1 MALKI
6 KFVILLLVLSLKVF
20 SEEELPVL
28 FAKQP
33 AAYVRFISKDGTYTY
48 YLTRSGSL
56 MVSTNYQSAEVIKG
70 VPGTNYLVSSSPSRK
85 VLLFTM
91 DQNYLDFMSQREANT
106 IYKMSFGKKDAV
118 KIGYG
123 LDPKLHLE
131 DNWAS
136 YFNIQENAINFQ
148 NLTSEALQFKIKIN
162 NLINPYFIPQV
173 VMLNK
178 ETVLFT
184 DLSQTG
190 VPAITIFSRADKKSK
205 LIFKGTSQF
214 EKIEICLKNDFLIVG
229 HFGFDKS
236 TNGSS
241 IDLIPI
247 KELQEF
253 NKTNIY
259 QSAKNDIGNLVCDF
273 EKDTIYF
280 IKNYSTN
287 INQVYEVASLN
298 INNKEEK
305 KLTSILNATQILSM
319 DDKLL
324 LSAFGK
330 TYVLAGRSDYQ
341 KDFFQKEPEKKK
353 VKK

>member
-6 KFVILLLVLSLKVF
+6 SFLILLFLSLKAF
-20 SEEELPVL
+20 SEEELPIL

-33 AAYVRFISKDGTYTY
+33 ASYVRFISKDGTYTY

-56 MVSTNYQSAEVIKG
+56 MLSTNYQSMEVIKG
-70 VPGTNYLVSSSPSRK
+70 IPGTNYLINSSPTRK
-85 VLLFTM
+85 MLLITM

-106 IYKMSFGKKDAV
+106 VYKMSFGKKDAQ

-131 DNWAS
+131 DSWAS

-148 NLTSEALQFKIKIN
+148 NLTSEALRFKIIIN
-162 NLINPYFIPQV
+162 NPINPYFIPQV
-173 VMLNK
+173 VMLDK

-184 DLSQTG
+184 DLSTTG
-190 VPAITIFSRADKKSK
+190 IPAISIFRRSDKKSK
-205 LIFKGTSQF
+205 LIFKGTSPF
-214 EKIEICLKNDFLIVG
+214 EKIEICLKNDLLVVG

-236 TNGSS
+236 NKGSS

-247 KELQEF
+247 KDLQES
-253 NKTNIY
+253 NKKNIY
-259 QSAKNDIGNLVCDF
+259 KSAKNDIGNLVCDF
-273 EKDTIYF
+273 EKDNIYF

-298 INNKEEK
+298 IDTKEEK
-305 KLTSILNATQILSM
+305 KLTSLLNATQILSM

-324 LSAFGK
+324 LSVFGK

-341 KDFFQKEPEKKK
+341 KDLFNKEPDKKK
-353 VKK
+353 GKK